1 MTFTLNEEQKLLKD
15 AARDF
20 CSEQAPVSRLR
31 KGRDEKKNGRD
42 PELWRE
48 IAQMGWAGIIVP
60 EEYGGAGLGYVGL
73 GAVLEETGRTLAP
86 SPLLSTAMIGASA
99 LMLGGSDAL
108 RAEWLPK
115 IASGEVVVAFALD
128 EGAHHAPAK
137 TTLKAEKAAEGYKI
151 SGEKKYVA
159 DGHIADLLVVA
170 ARFPNGQVG
179 PAFVKAN
186 APGVTRREL
195 ITADSRG
202 AADITLDGVDILPWG
217 AKNTEGVDILP
228 WAIKTTEG
236 GVDILP
242 WKATT
247 TEGGVDILPW
257 KVATKEGV
265 DILPWAKTGGVDIL
279 PWAVINQILDRARI
293 GLAAEVLGQAQAA
306 FEITSEYLKTRK
318 QFGQV
323 IGAFQSLQHRAAKM
337 FTELELTRSCVYAA
351 LDALDRNAE
360 NVAEYAS
367 LAKARAGET
376 LHLVSNEC
384 VQMHGGIGMTDEHDA
399 GLYLKRA
406 RVAEA
411 LYGGASFHRDR
422 YASLLGF

>member
-1 MTFTLNEEQKLLKD
+1 MTFTLNDEQRLLKD
-15 AARDF
+15 AARAF

-31 KGRDEKKNGRD
+31 NERDAKKNGRD

-48 IAQMGWAGIIVP
+48 MAQMGWAGIIVP

-99 LMLGGSDAL
+99 LMLGGSDAQKT
-108 RAEWLPK
+108 EWLPK
-115 IASGEVVVAFALD
+115 IAAGEVIVAFAID
-128 EGAHHAPAK
+128 EGSHHAPGK
-137 TTLKAEKAAEGYKI
+137 TALKAEKTAKGYKL
-151 SGEKKYVA
+151 SGEKKYVV

-170 ARFPNGQVG
+170 ARFPDGQIG
-179 PAFVKAN
+179 PAFVKAD

-202 AADITLDGVDILPWG
+202 AADIKLEGVDILPWST
-217 AKNTEGVDILP
+217 KTTEGVDILP
-228 WAIKTTEG
+228 WAKKTT
-236 GVDILP
+236 
-242 WKATT
+242 
-247 TEGGVDILPW
+247 
-257 KVATKEGV
+257 EGV
-265 DILPWAKTGGVDIL
+265 DILPWS
-279 PWAVINQILDRARI
+279 VIDQILDRARI
-293 GLAAEVLGQAQAA
+293 GLAAEMLGQAQAA
-306 FEITSEYLKTRK
+306 FEMTSDYLKTRK

-323 IGAFQSLQHRAAKM
+323 IGGFQALQHRAAKM

-351 LDALDRNAE
+351 LDALDCNAE

>member
-1 MTFTLNEEQKLLKD
+1 MTFTLNDEQRLLKD
-15 AARDF
+15 AARAF

-31 KGRDEKKNGRD
+31 KERNEKKNGRD

-48 IAQMGWAGIIVP
+48 MAQMGWAGIIVP
-60 EEYGGAGLGYVGL
+60 EEYGGSGLGYVGL

-86 SPLLSTAMIGASA
+86 SPLLSTAMIGAGA
-99 LMLGGSDAL
+99 LMLGGSEAL
-108 RAEWLPK
+108 KAEWLPK
-115 IASGEVVVAFALD
+115 IASGEVVAAFAID

-137 TTLKAEKAAEGYKI
+137 TALKAEKTAKGYKI

-186 APGVTRREL
+186 ASGVTRREL

-202 AADITLDGVDILPWG
+202 AADVTLGGVDILPWG

-228 WAIKTTEG
+228 WAKKTT
-236 GVDILP
+236 
-242 WKATT
+242 
-247 TEGGVDILPW
+247 
-257 KVATKEGV
+257 EGV
-265 DILPWAKTGGVDIL
+265 DILPWS
-279 PWAVINQILDRARI
+279 VIDQILDRARI
-293 GLAAEVLGQAQAA
+293 GLAAEMLGQAQAA
-306 FEITSEYLKTRK
+306 FEMTSEYLKTRK

-323 IGAFQSLQHRAAKM
+323 IGGFQSLQHRAAKM